1 MPAQATS
8 SEFDLQLRSG
18 RVRVRRVGSPTAPLV
33 LFIHGLSAHL
43 HSFDYLIE
51 QLAGRDL
58 QLVAV
63 DLRGRGRSEIT
74 PAGSYGLHAHC
85 RDVLDIATLLGAQEF
100 DLVGWSMG
108 ALIGIAVAA
117 LAQVQAT
124 PRLKR
129 LVLIDHAGAMD
140 AGPTEKIGKGLERLD
155 LVMDRPETYLDAIRL
170 GGSIN
175 PWSPFW
181 DNYYRYELQ
190 AVAQGVTPSTSRQA
204 CQEDLISLRTEDFHA
219 LWPKISVPA
228 LLIRAT
234 VPIADGFIV
243 PERERDAIKQA
254 VPQLQIAELPVDHY
268 TVMVSSD
275 TARVLDQFIVP

>member
-1 MPAQATS
+1 MITQT
-8 SEFDLQLRSG
+8 SEFDLQLTSG
-18 RVRVRRVGSPTAPLV
+18 RIRARRVGSPMAPLV

-63 DLRGRGRSEIT
+63 DLRGRARSEIT
-74 PAGSYGLHAHC
+74 PAGSYGLHTHC
-85 RDVLDIATLLGAQEF
+85 RDVLEIATLLGAAQF

-117 LAQVQAT
+117 QA
-124 PRLKR
+124 PQRLKR

-155 LVMDRPETYLDAIRL
+155 LVVDRQETYLGAIRL

-190 AVAQGVTPSTSRQA
+190 AVEQGFQPSTSRAA
-204 CQEDLISLRTEDFHA
+204 CQEDLLSLRKEDFHA
-219 LWPKISVPA
+219 LWPKISMPS
-228 LLIRAT
+228 LLLRCQ

-243 PERERDAIKQA
+243 PVRERDAIKKA

-268 TVMVSSD
+268 IVMVSAD
-275 TARVLDQFIVP
+275 TARAVDQFLS